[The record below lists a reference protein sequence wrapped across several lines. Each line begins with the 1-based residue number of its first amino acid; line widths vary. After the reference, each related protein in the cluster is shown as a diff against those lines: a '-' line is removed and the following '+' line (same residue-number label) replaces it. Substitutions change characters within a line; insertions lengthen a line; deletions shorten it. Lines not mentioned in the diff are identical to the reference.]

1 MNQLSRLFFVAIV
14 MLIGMVIAVPRP
26 YAAPIIYQTGF
37 EPSTFVP
44 GFLVG
49 QDGWEGVSN
58 IPLPSSLP
66 PCQVDCLSP
75 NAAVISTAE
84 PLQGTQSVLVRGEDL
99 VHQDFINLVTGGYY
113 DAIGS
118 YRRPVNYDTGGT
130 QTVRVSAHVR
140 VDGPQTADDDNF
152 FSASINPVAQGEED
166 GAPSPTGVGE
176 LAISSDGRV
185 HAYTGA
191 DQVPTFLTSARVRL
205 GEWHTLAVEANFATR
220 ETSFFVDD
228 ECLGSFPFDPRVTT
242 DLLLRGS
249 MLTYAAPDTAT
260 EHKADY
266 AAHFDQFT
274 IKVVEPEEC
283 EVKGADR

>member
-1 MNQLSRLFFVAIV
+1 MNQLSRLFFVTIA
-14 MLIGMVIAVPRP
+14 MLVGMVIAVPRS
-26 YAAPIIYQTGF
+26 YAAPIIYETGF
-37 EPSTFVP
+37 EPPTFVP

-49 QDGWEGVSN
+49 QDGW
-58 IPLPSSLP
+58 IAP
-66 PCQVDCLSP
+66 PPLSP
-75 NAAVISTAE
+75 NAAVISTDK
-84 PLQGTQSVLVRGEDL
+84 PRQGKQSVLVPGGDL
-99 VHQDFINLVTGGYY
+99 VHQDFINDATGGYY

-140 VDGPQTADDDNF
+140 VDGPRTAHDDNF
-152 FSASINPVAQGEED
+152 FSASIGAVAQGEED
-166 GAPSPTGVGE
+166 GAPSPEGVGE

-185 HAYTGA
+185 HVYTGA
-191 DQVPTFLTSARVRL
+191 DLVPTFLTSARVRL

-260 EHKADY
+260 NHKADY
-266 AAHFDQFT
+266 AARFDQFK